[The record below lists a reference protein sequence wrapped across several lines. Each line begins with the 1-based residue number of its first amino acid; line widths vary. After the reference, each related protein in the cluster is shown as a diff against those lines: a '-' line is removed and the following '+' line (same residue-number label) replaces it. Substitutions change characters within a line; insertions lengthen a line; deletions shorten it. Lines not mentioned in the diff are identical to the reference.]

1 MMTTIEK
8 LAELRE
14 KMKETGVDAY
24 VITTDDFHAS
34 EYVGAYFRE
43 REYMSGFTGSAG
55 TLVVLPDTAALFTD
69 GRYFIQAEAQLA
81 GSTIELMKSGQPG
94 VPTIEE
100 YLYDHLE
107 PEKVVGFD
115 GRTVSLDF
123 ADRMLGKLGDKKV
136 TLNGELDLVDELWAD
151 RPELSHEPVFEL
163 PFSYTGETRADKLAR
178 VRTSIRS
185 AGADVR
191 VISALDEI
199 AWLLNLRG
207 NDIDCNPVFLSY
219 MLIADED
226 CRLYINDA
234 ILNDEITRELAVDGI
249 TLHPY
254 NEIYTDLKR
263 LPGVIQTHKK
273 AEQVTILLDGCQ
285 ANYRLRSCILETVS
299 VVDEPSAI
307 QLMKAQ
313 KNSVECE
320 NERNAHIK
328 DGVAVTKFIY
338 WLKHHI
344 GTETI
349 TELSAAEKLESFRKE
364 QKGYIEPSFDTISA
378 YGPHGA
384 IVHYE
389 PTEETN
395 VELKPE
401 SFLLVD
407 SGGQYMEGT
416 TDITRTITLGALTE
430 EEKWAYTLVLIG
442 HLNLAAARFKHGTR
456 GENLDYL
463 AREPLWRYGLDFNH
477 GTGHGVG
484 YLLNVHEGP
493 NRIHFRIMEERRPT
507 AVFEEGMITSDE
519 PGLYI
524 EGRFGIRHENLVL
537 CKKAGKPAGKLP
549 EVFLKEAEANGTF
562 LEFETLTWV
571 PFDTEALI
579 PELMTDREIWRLN
592 EYHKNVYEKIAP
604 HLTEEE
610 RIWLEQA
617 TSPVSKKY
625 HNII

>member
-8 LAELRE
+8 LVKLRE
-14 KMKETGVDAY
+14 KMQETGVDAY

-34 EYVGAYFRE
+34 EYVGAYFRA

-94 VPTIEE
+94 VPKIEE
-100 YLYDHLE
+100 YLYDHLDQ
-107 PEKVVGFD
+107 KMVVGFD

-123 ADRMLGKLGDKKV
+123 ADRMLKKLEDKKI
-136 TLNGELDLVDELWAD
+136 TLNGDLDLVDELWED
-151 RPELSHEPVFEL
+151 RPELSHEKVFEL
-163 PFSYTGETRADKLAR
+163 PFSYTGETRADKLSR
-178 VRTSIRS
+178 VRASMRS
-185 AGADVR
+185 AGANVR
-191 VISALDEI
+191 VVSALDEI

-219 MLIADED
+219 MLIADES

-234 ILNDEITRELAVDGI
+234 ILNDEIIRGLAVDGI
-249 TLHPY
+249 SIHPY
-254 NEIYTDLKR
+254 NEIYTDLKW
-263 LPGVIQTHKK
+263 LPEIIDMHKQAK
-273 AEQVTILLDGCQ
+273 RVTVLLDGCQ
-285 ANYRLRSCILETVS
+285 TNYRLRSCIPETVS

-349 TELSAAEKLESFRKE
+349 TELSAVEKLESFRKE
-364 QKGYIEPSFDTISA
+364 QKGYLEPSFDTIAA
-378 YGPHGA
+378 YGAHGA

-442 HLNLAAARFKHGTR
+442 HLNLAAARFRHGTR

-524 EGRFGIRHENLVL
+524 EGKFGIRHENLVL
-537 CKKAGKPAGKLP
+537 CRKAEKPAVKLP
-549 EVFLKEAEANGTF
+549 EAFLKEAEGNGLF

-579 PELMTDREIWRLN
+579 PELMTDLEIRRLN

-604 HLTEEE
+604 HLTEKE

-617 TSPVSKKY
+617 TQPVSKK
-625 HNII
+625 

>member
-178 VRTSIRS
+178 VRASIRS
-185 AGADVR
+185 AGADAR

-234 ILNDEITRELAVDGI
+234 ILNDEITRGLAVDGI

-263 LPGVIQTHKK
+263 LPEVIQTHKK

-285 ANYRLRSCILETVS
+285 ANYRLRSCIPETVS

-407 SGGQYMEGT
+407 SGGTWRE
-416 TDITRTITLGALTE
+416 R
-430 EEKWAYTLVLIG
+430 LIS
-442 HLNLAAARFKHGTR
+442 
-456 GENLDYL
+456 
-463 AREPLWRYGLDFNH
+463 P
-477 GTGHGVG
+477 
-484 YLLNVHEGP
+484 
-493 NRIHFRIMEERRPT
+493 ERLR
-507 AVFEEGMITSDE
+507 S
-519 PGLYI
+519 
-524 EGRFGIRHENLVL
+524 
-537 CKKAGKPAGKLP
+537 
-549 EVFLKEAEANGTF
+549 
-562 LEFETLTWV
+562 
-571 PFDTEALI
+571 
-579 PELMTDREIWRLN
+579 EL
-592 EYHKNVYEKIAP
+592 
-604 HLTEEE
+604 
-610 RIWLEQA
+610 
-617 TSPVSKKY
+617 
-625 HNII
+625 